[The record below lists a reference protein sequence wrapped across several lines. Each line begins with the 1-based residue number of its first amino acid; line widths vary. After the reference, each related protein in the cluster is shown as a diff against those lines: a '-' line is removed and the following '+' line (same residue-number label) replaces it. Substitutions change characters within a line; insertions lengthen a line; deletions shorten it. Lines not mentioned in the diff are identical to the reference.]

1 MRESPPRPSPRPA
14 APSLSERAP
23 EPAVAI
29 LNQVGSLLNE
39 EPDVVAAMNRVLP
52 RLTAALG
59 LHTAWMFLLRA
70 DGATVDRIAS
80 SGLPAALAQRRR
92 AALRE
97 GPCFCQDAF
106 RAGHLTR
113 AVNMVE
119 CSRLRGASGDKGGLM
134 FHASVPLTSK
144 GRRLGILNVASPG
157 RELFGKEALAVLSAV
172 GQQVA
177 VAIDRTRLYRDVDR
191 RAVALTALQE
201 AVADLQAAHTH
212 QAVAERVL
220 DAARSRF
227 GAMRAAMWLRSAG
240 QQPPGWVRAPRRG
253 GGVVPLGPPARGRVG
268 PGSPWHPG
276 TPHPAD
282 VLPLEASGHVV
293 GVLSLVLNPREPDSH
308 PVLRSVLQA
317 YATHIALALAN
328 VQLLAETERLGAL
341 EERQR
346 LARELHDAVSQELF
360 SATLTL
366 AAAERLV
373 GSPSE
378 AAPVL
383 AEARSEVQHA
393 LAEMRALVYEL
404 SPPDDDRLEAAL
416 RRLAQAAGATLA
428 FHADNPP
435 SVEVRRALFRIAQ
448 EAVHNALRH
457 AEKSAVALR
466 CIPLGRGL
474 SLTIADAGPGFN
486 PDRAP
491 QGLGL
496 SHMRARA
503 AAIGADLDIVSRPG
517 AGTVVRVEWDPSRP
531 PAVPQ

>member
-1 MRESPPRPSPRPA
+1 MGDSPPGSPPRRSGRPSDA
-14 APSLSERAP
+14 
-23 EPAVAI
+23 AVAI

-52 RLTAALG
+52 RLTRALG
-59 LHTAWMFLLRA
+59 HHTAWMFLLQA

-80 SGLPAALAQRRR
+80 SGLPPALAQGRR
-92 AALRE
+92 AALRLDS
-97 GPCFCQDAF
+97 CFCQDAF
-106 RAGHLTR
+106 RSGHLTR

-119 CSRLRGASGDKGGLM
+119 CSRLRKATGDKGHLM

-157 RELFGKEALAVLSAV
+157 RDLFGQDALAVLSAV

-191 RAVALTALQE
+191 RAVVLTALQA

-212 QAVAERVL
+212 QAVAERAL
-220 DAARSRF
+220 EAAQSRF
-227 GAMRAAMWLRSAG
+227 GALRAAMWLERPG
-240 QQPPGWVRAPRRG
+240 PGRQGWVRVPRMGRG
-253 GGVVPLGPPARGRVG
+253 PLPAGPAPARGRVG

-276 TPHPAD
+276 TQHPAD
-282 VLPLEASGHVV
+282 LLPLETDGRAV
-293 GVLSLVLNPREPDSH
+293 GVLSVVLDPQEPDSH
-308 PVLRSVLQA
+308 PVMLSVLQA

-366 AAAERLV
+366 AAAERLAQA
-373 GSPSE
+373 GS
-378 AAPVL
+378 AAGAAVL
-383 AEARSEVQHA
+383 AQARSQVQHA

-404 SPPDDDRLEAAL
+404 SPPDDDRLEAGL
-416 RRLAQAAGATLA
+416 RRLAQATGATLVFRA
-428 FHADNPP
+428 ANPP
-435 SVEVRRALFRIAQ
+435 TLEVRRALFRIAQ

-457 AEKSAVALR
+457 AAKSAIAID
-466 CIPLGRGL
+466 CTPLGGGL
-474 SLTIADAGPGFN
+474 TLTIADGGPGFH
-486 PDRAP
+486 PEHVFR
-491 QGLGL
+491 GLGL
-496 SHMRARA
+496 SHMRDRA
-503 AAIGADLDIVSRPG
+503 AAIGAELAIVSCPG
-517 AGTVVRVEWDPSRP
+517 AGTVVRVDWDPSRP
-531 PAVPQ
+531 RAVPQ